1 MSASADRSLL
11 IELATELRAERTVIS
26 GYIVEPPPGPRL
38 GVLAVALAPE
48 RPYLGRVIESVR
60 EGYLLHYGEPRLIDP
75 PDRDLAL
82 LAGDYLYARALEALA
97 AAGELEAIRELA
109 DLISLSAQIHE
120 SHAEADRAA
129 PRLWLASVV
138 AIVCGTDPEHQS
150 AKQQLRVAGESE
162 PLQRWAIRRAERAD
176 AGDAVAEVG
185 EAVGFRPSDG

>member
-1 MSASADRSLL
+1 MSASTDQSLL
-11 IELATELRAERTVIS
+11 AELATELRAERTVIS
-26 GYIVEPPPGPRL
+26 DHIVEPSEGPRL
-38 GVLAVALAPE
+38 SALAVALAPE
-48 RPYLGRVIESVR
+48 RQFLGGVIESVR

-129 PRLWLASVV
+129 ARLWLASVV
-138 AIVCGTDPEHQS
+138 AIVCGTDAEHQS
-150 AKQQLRVAGESE
+150 AKQQLRRSGEAA
-162 PLQRWAIRRAERAD
+162 PLQRWAIRRAERAG
-176 AGDAVAEVG
+176 ASDAVAEVS
-185 EAVGFRPSDG
+185 EAVGFRPTDG